1 MFLCRLHV
9 QLVALSGRVLEALRG
24 EALLEE
30 AHHQGCSV
38 ALDSLATLP
47 STSFLSADVV

>member
-1 MFLCRLHV
+1 MFLGRILD
-9 QLVALSGRVLEALRG
+9 QLVALSGKVLEALRG
-24 EALLEE
+24 EAWLEE

-38 ALDSLATLP
+38 ALDSLATPP